1 MNIHQILN
9 DYDNLF
15 AHATPDEIHAF
26 LADHIRIAQEEG
38 DSSALLTLLNEQI
51 GYSRDTDRKEVAFE
65 SISKLQSLLPAM
77 GIQGTMAYGNSM
89 LNIANCCRK
98 FGRYEESLN
107 AFLEAEST
115 YKSNLKET
123 DYAFAGLY
131 NNWSLLALAQHDNH
145 NAIDLIRK
153 SIAIIDLYPQAV
165 INQAT
170 SRINLAV
177 VLNNLSKEEA
187 NPSLHEEAY
196 SVLETSIALFKK
208 TDEQDYHY
216 AGALSAQADMEM
228 EDHLYAEAAGHY
240 DQAIRILKLY
250 VGDNTT
256 VQTLTRKR
264 EIALSNINEIKKQ
277 V

>member
-9 DYDNLF
+9 EYDALF
-15 AHATPDEIHAF
+15 THATPDEIHGF
-26 LADHIRIAQEEG
+26 LAKHICMAQEES
-38 DSSALLTLLNEQI
+38 DFAALLSLLNEQI
-51 GYSRDTDRKEVAFE
+51 GYARDTDRKEVAFE
-65 SISKLQSLLPAM
+65 SISKLQSLLTTM
-77 GIQGTMAYGNSM
+77 DIQGTMAYGNSM

-98 FGRYEESLN
+98 FGHYEEALT
-107 AFLEAEST
+107 AFLETEST

-131 NNWSLLALAQHDNH
+131 NNWSLLALAQHDNPK
-145 NAIDLIRK
+145 AIELIRR

-177 VLNNLSKEEA
+177 VLNNLSKEEK

-196 SVLETSIALFKK
+196 AVLETSISLFKK
-208 TDEQDYHY
+208 TDDQDYHY
-216 AGALSAQADMEM
+216 AGALSALADMKM
-228 EDHLYAEAAGHY
+228 EDQLYAEAAGHY
-240 DQAIRILKLY
+240 DQAIRILKIY
-250 VGDNTT
+250 VGDNNT
-256 VQTLTRKR
+256 VQNLTRKK